1 MCDICACTQRCMR
14 ACMCLCVRVGMHHFF
29 IQKIL
34 VLAMVSWKGVSVSVI
49 VKDNHL
55 LLLSSPPGCINIL
68 PLPSNP
74 CTIPVA
80 GLWDGWPS
88 PAIDLCA
95 ASKHIFM
102 QYVSIHFNIFILGKA
117 LFLGIF
123 RNA

>member
-1 MCDICACTQRCMR
+1 MCVCLSL
-14 ACMCLCVRVGMHHFF
+14 CLCVRVCMHRFF

-34 VLAMVSWKGVSVSVI
+34 LLAMVSLKGMSVSVI

-55 LLLSSPPGCINIL
+55 LLWSSLPGCGLPLLSSPCN
-68 PLPSNP
+68 
-74 CTIPVA
+74 IPVA

-95 ASKHIFM
+95 ASKHIFI
-102 QYVSIHFNIFILGKA
+102 QHVSIHFNIYVLGKA

-123 RNA
+123 KNT